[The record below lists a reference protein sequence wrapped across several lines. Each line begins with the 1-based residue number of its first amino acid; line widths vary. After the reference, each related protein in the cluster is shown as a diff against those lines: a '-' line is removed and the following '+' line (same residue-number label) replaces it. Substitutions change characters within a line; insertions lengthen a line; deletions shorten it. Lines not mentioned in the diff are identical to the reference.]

1 MRVTVEPYDPS
12 WQRHFL
18 KAKIELEQALSQV
31 EYKGIEHVGSTSVPG
46 LAAKPVIDIDI
57 VVRQQDFEKAIEALK
72 AAGYEYRGDMG
83 IPDRYCFKRANPNP
97 AQNIY
102 VCLDGCLALRN
113 HLLVRDVCQRDDT
126 IRDAYGQRK
135 IELSKQEWSSVD
147 DYCMAKNDILAWIL
161 SHGGM
166 LVTETAQIRALNTVS
181 QDE

>member
-1 MRVTVEPYDPS
+1 M
-12 WQRHFL
+12 L
-18 KAKIELEQALSQV
+18 
-31 EYKGIEHVGSTSVPG
+31 GG

-57 VVRQQDFEKAIEALK
+57 IVQQQNLERAIEALK

-83 IPDRYCFKRANPNP
+83 IPDRHCFKSAKPYS

-102 VCLDGCLALRN
+102 VCLEGCLALRN
-113 HLLVRDVCQRDDT
+113 HLLVRDLCRQDDN
-126 IRDAYGQRK
+126 IRDAYGQKK

-147 DYCMAKNDILAWIL
+147 DYCVAKNDILAWIL

-166 LVTETAQIRALNTVS
+166 PVPEIDQIRASNTVS